1 MCTYGFVTKSKIEIT
16 TLRHVVEMAA
26 AGTGVL
32 ATVAVFTTMQ
42 GLVLVLIYI
51 TFLLGTFVDVICE

>member
-1 MCTYGFVTKSKIEIT
+1 MVKRVPYEQVTDPYPK
-16 TLRHVVEMAA
+16 RHVVEMAA
-26 AGTGVL
+26 AGTSVL